1 MSENFDPYYKWLG
14 IPPSE
19 QPPNHYR
26 LLGLNLFESDP
37 DVIINGSERQLRHLR
52 SFQAG
57 PRVRECQQLLNEV
70 AAARVDLRDPQRKAA
85 YDQMLRASFVPPEP
99 PPQAD
104 AVRSI
109 PADALPP
116 TPVDSSV
123 STAASPK
130 SSSVAAT
137 SPVVVAK
144 RTRRGRTRSMNTAT
158 IVVGGVIVLIACGY
172 GLRRTLRPHPRRIE
186 PQAKLAADVE
196 SLGTIASVEP
206 DEPPTDP
213 LPDGPLKPPAANI
226 ESPLQPANA
235 FVGALDEYHCTVTS
249 QPQLAI
255 DNSFDPTK
263 SWRLSMQ
270 VNASPH
276 PDGSLLCWGD
286 NRAGQDPICVRA
298 GPDYIAGWVMDTTR
312 KDGATSLPK
321 LSIDWSASHEIEL
334 VHDAIAKVVQLRV
347 DEERQNVAVSYPPR
361 ADRAMPVHLGG
372 VGMQPLHAYP
382 CHIRKL
388 RLEQLMDP
396 VNLIPPSAPDA
407 VPETD
412 LAQQGDSTEMQE
424 SNGSLGD
431 LVNATEAHKLAV
443 PAASDLEAAR
453 EQVQRL
459 FSNALNQERSPQESA
474 ALADELHKQAVQSG
488 THPAMRYAM
497 LTAAVD
503 VAAKGGAVYSA
514 SRALQEL
521 DRSFSGDLTPLKAEA
536 GEQVARVAKLAW
548 EYKAVAELL
557 EAVIDECLVAD
568 RYDLAVS
575 LADRATDAARKS
587 KDPSTI
593 RRVVARSRDV
603 KSLKAKY
610 DPVRV
615 ALELLAG
622 GSNDP
627 LANETVGQHL
637 CLVRGKWDEGL
648 PYLVQGGASEL
659 QNVASRDIRSPTTS
673 QTQAAVGSDWL
684 KVAAQLERRLQF
696 NAHLR
701 AEYWCRL
708 ALAQES
714 GIKRLSLE
722 QQINDIGKEVG
733 KLAELPP
740 GAVLVMTFEPSTL
753 KRQGYVLD
761 VSQHG
766 YDGVVQ
772 GRAALAEGI
781 AGNAFAFDGT
791 TGFIEVASTPWLS
804 APPALTLVA
813 WVNAASWKDPN
824 AGVDY
829 VLSKDDWQAGSK
841 GYVLRFRRGGF
852 WDLTIAA
859 PDWRYSIAETKV
871 GLGTWHH
878 IAATR
883 DGQAMRVFVDGEQ
896 AGENLVAGAIR
907 PSDSPFRI
915 GKSRFDQQ
923 RAFHGRIDEVAIFNR
938 ALSPDEVRTVYRIGR
953 AGRPLME

>member
-37 DVIINGSERQLRHLR
+37 DVIMNGSDRQMRHLR

-70 AAARVDLRDPQRKAA
+70 AAAQVHLGDAQRKAD
-85 YDQMLRASFVPPEP
+85 YDQMLRASLVPPEP

-104 AVRSI
+104 TVRSI
-109 PADALPP
+109 PADTLPP
-116 TPVDSSV
+116 TPFDLSA
-123 STAASPK
+123 STATSPT
-130 SSSVAAT
+130 SSSAAAT

-144 RTRRGRTRSMNTAT
+144 RAPRPRKQSMNIAT
-158 IVVGGVIVLIACGY
+158 IVVGGVILLFACGY
-172 GLRRTLRPHPRRIE
+172 GLRRTLRPHPRPIE
-186 PQAKLAADVE
+186 PQAELAAEVG

-213 LPDGPLKPPAANI
+213 LPDGPVKPPASNI
-226 ESPLQPANA
+226 EAPPQPANA
-235 FVGALDEYHCTVTS
+235 FVGALDEYHCTATS

-270 VNASPH
+270 VNASSH

-286 NRAGQDPICVRA
+286 DRAGQDPICIKA
-298 GPDYIAGWVMDTTR
+298 GPDYITGWVMDTTR
-312 KDGATSLPK
+312 KDGTTNLPK
-321 LSIDWSASHEIEL
+321 MSITWPGWHDVEL
-334 VHDAIAKVVQLRV
+334 VHDAVAKVVQLRV
-347 DEERQNVAVSYPPR
+347 DEECQNVAVSYPPR

-372 VGMQPLHAYP
+372 VGMPSLHAYP
-382 CHIRKL
+382 CHIRNL
-388 RLEQLMDP
+388 RLEQLTDP
-396 VNLIPPSAPDA
+396 VNLLPPSAPDA
-407 VPETD
+407 VPEID
-412 LAQQGDSTEMQE
+412 LAQQGESTEMRE
-424 SNGSLGD
+424 PNGSLGD
-431 LVNATEAHKLAV
+431 LVNATEADKLAV

-453 EQVQRL
+453 AQVQRL
-459 FSNALNQERSPQESA
+459 FSNALSQDRSPQESA
-474 ALADELHKQAVQSG
+474 ELADELQKQAVQSG
-488 THPAMRYAM
+488 THPAMQYAM

-536 GEQVARVAKLAW
+536 AEQIARVAKLAW

-593 RRVVARSRDV
+593 GRVVARSRDV

-610 DPVRV
+610 EPVRV

-627 LANETVGQHL
+627 LANETVGQYL

-659 QNVASRDIRSPTTS
+659 RDVAARDIRNPTTS

-708 ALAQES
+708 ALAQET
-714 GIKRLSLE
+714 GVKRLSLE

-766 YDGVVQ
+766 YVGVVY
-772 GRAALAEGI
+772 GNVALVKGI
-781 AGNAFAFDGT
+781 AGNAFAFDGM

-824 AGVDY
+824 AAVDY
-829 VLSKDDWQAGSK
+829 VLSKDDWHVGSK

-852 WDLTIAA
+852 LNLTIAA
-859 PDWRYSIAETKV
+859 PGWLDSVAETKV

-878 IAATR
+878 IAAMS
-883 DGQAMRVFVDGEQ
+883 DGQVMRVFVDGEQ
-896 AGENLVAGAIR
+896 CGGDSVAGAIL
-907 PSDSPFRI
+907 PSDTPFRI
-915 GKSRFDQQ
+915 GKSKFDQR